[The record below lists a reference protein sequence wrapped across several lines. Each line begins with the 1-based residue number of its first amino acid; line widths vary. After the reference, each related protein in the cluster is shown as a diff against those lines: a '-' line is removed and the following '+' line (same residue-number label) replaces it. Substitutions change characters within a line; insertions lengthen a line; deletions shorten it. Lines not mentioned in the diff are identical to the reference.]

1 MATASERL
9 PRKSVA
15 FAEGE
20 TVVDENGE
28 VSTNVNGAGDKSTA
42 DSHTQ
47 QNGDTLIDDATASF
61 DDLALAAKKKKKKSK
76 KESDKKDDEEVDGDA
91 VADGGFDDLAAVKKK
106 KKAKKAKAED
116 AAEDFDAKLA
126 KAGGTEK
133 DEATQEDISAEDA
146 GDMNEGTGVWSH
158 DADATQPISYNL
170 LLSRFFNML
179 NAHNPDLMMSGSK
192 SYKIPP
198 PQCLREGNKKTI
210 FANIAEICRRMKRS
224 DEHVTQFLFA
234 ELGTTGSTDGSRRLV
249 IKGKFLQ
256 KQIENVLRRYI
267 GQTGEYADAKH
278 RAAFETS
285 YTNSWRSEPFWRGKP
300 LTPSQL
306 LVHDVRLHPPISGR
320 PARLAL
326 EEVPASSF
334 IPKHTDI
341 DDLPRTLPEPELG
354 SNNHE
359 VQNLKTLR
367 QSYGWLGWLRRE
379 EGVIEPLQTRWIH
392 VSSHFPEYL
401 GGMFAGLSDW
411 TQNPEVKLNGLR
423 YLNAA
428 VQGHERWSK
437 HGRFFS
443 PFCEALHDDESVALG
458 ERPHLL
464 SVPFLDWTLYPGPPP
479 PARFQIDEREAYAS
493 ARSSAHPLRSLLQY
507 KYRLE
512 DTSDREKTQVYFRHK
527 PWREDREIDLRV
539 RRFFGHYPTG
549 LNVDELWVL
558 IIDEIHILQDELSI
572 IESIT
577 KSQIDVVMKLEQQVA
592 AQWRTTAPSTG
603 LSPQQPATFVSGDPA
618 GISGRL
624 KTELQD
630 LIELR
635 TNTNE
640 LVNRTVQLVNIRLE
654 DHGQAILVFT
664 IVTVIFLPLS
674 FLSSFFG
681 MNVSDIRDMQSS
693 QWLFWTCAASLTVAV
708 VVISTFLA
716 FYGARLNEK
725 FIMWKDARSFEWSPG
740 FARCA
745 SPKFDFAITSSI
757 CQGRSEN

>member
-1 MATASERL
+1 M
-9 PRKSVA
+9 
-15 FAEGE
+15 
-20 TVVDENGE
+20 
-28 VSTNVNGAGDKSTA
+28 
-42 DSHTQ
+42 
-47 QNGDTLIDDATASF
+47 
-61 DDLALAAKKKKKKSK
+61 AAK
-76 KESDKKDDEEVDGDA
+76 
-91 VADGGFDDLAAVKKK
+91 
-106 KKAKKAKAED
+106 
-116 AAEDFDAKLA
+116 
-126 KAGGTEK
+126 
-133 DEATQEDISAEDA
+133 
-146 GDMNEGTGVWSH
+146 
-158 DADATQPISYNL
+158 
-170 LLSRFFNML
+170 
-179 NAHNPDLMMSGSK
+179 
-192 SYKIPP
+192 
-198 PQCLREGNKKTI
+198 
-210 FANIAEICRRMKRS
+210 
-224 DEHVTQFLFA
+224 
-234 ELGTTGSTDGSRRLV
+234 
-249 IKGKFLQ
+249 
-256 KQIENVLRRYI
+256 

-306 LVHDVRLHPPISGR
+306 LVHDVRLQPPISGR

-401 GGMFAGLSDW
+401 GGMFAGFSDW
-411 TQNPEVKLNGLR
+411 TQNPEAKLNGLR

-558 IIDEIHILQDELSI
+558 IIDEMHIVTFSSNQTWKARWPPLQLASRIAEISFRGLRKQQFTDPVQGDTYSSFLHALVCLNGAMGMVHRSFWTDAPLPCSERYAARLDRLQYRLYRAPSTKLVLDLLQLQDELSI

-577 KSQIDVVMKLEQQVA
+577 KSQIEIVMKLEQQVA

-693 QWLFWTCAASLTVAV
+693 QWLFWTCAASLTIAV
-708 VVISTFLA
+708 VGISTFLA

-725 FIMWKDARSFEWSPG
+725 FIKWKDARSFEWSPVLRQARPVRSQFPLQRGATAEITVLDSVHIGTGRDWSLG
-740 FARCA
+740 FAR
-745 SPKFDFAITSSI
+745 S
-757 CQGRSEN
+757 